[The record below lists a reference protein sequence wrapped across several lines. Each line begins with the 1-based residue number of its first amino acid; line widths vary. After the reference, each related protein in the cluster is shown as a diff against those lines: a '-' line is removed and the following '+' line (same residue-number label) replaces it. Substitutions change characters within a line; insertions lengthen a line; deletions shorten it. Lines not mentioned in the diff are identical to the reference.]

1 MSASVSDKKEHAI
14 QVLVVNYLRL
24 VLPPPFLIY
33 AIPNG
38 GKRDGRTGTI
48 LKAEGVLAG
57 IPDLH
62 VPVARQGYASLY
74 IELKKKGKTA
84 TKIQTEM
91 HERLRALGNKVILCD
106 DWELAVAEIM
116 EYYKGG

>member
-1 MSASVSDKKEHAI
+1 MSDKKEHSL

-38 GKRDGRTGTI
+38 GKRNGVTGAI

-74 IELKKKGKTA
+74 VELKRKGKKA
-84 TKIQTEM
+84 TKIQKEM
-91 HERLRALGNKVILCD
+91 HERLRTLGNKVILCD
-106 DWELAVAEIM
+106 DWEWAAAEIM
-116 EYYKGG
+116 NYYKGG